1 MNRIIGLVT
10 INSLILILFL
20 VSYFINRLSNN
31 GIFFGVRFPIEY
43 LQERELNKLDKSY
56 KKIMASLFLL
66 LFLIVNIVSF
76 RINPLDDE
84 AMGWI
89 IGSMAVGSL
98 IVSNVIFIIYYFKTK
113 KLKKEKG
120 WTYKGKNLV
129 VTDTTFRKPKKDEKF
144 KPIDSKIFLL
154 LLILPIIMFLLT
166 VFKYNSLPQVMEI
179 PNSTFGVFN
188 TETLR
193 GKLIMFQIPLTQ
205 LFIGILMYVVSLVMN
220 NSRVDLNSG
229 SIEETVIRKKKFRR
243 VSSIMI
249 LAIAFQT
256 MLMFSAI
263 QCSIFLD
270 FDITIINYIFI
281 ICLFFTIFIFMVLFI
296 TIGQGGRNLQKS
308 EEKDELY
315 KDDDDKWILGGFYY
329 NKNDPAWMVE
339 KRTGIGW
346 TVNFAN
352 PKSWIAMGAL
362 TLFIVINIV
371 LSIVIS

>member
-315 KDDDDKWILGGFYY
+315 KDDDDKWILGGLYY

>member
-66 LFLIVNIVSF
+66 LFLIINVVSF
-76 RINPLDDE
+76 RINVLDDE
-84 AMGWI
+84 AMGWL
-89 IGSMAVGSL
+89 IGSMVVVSL
-98 IVSNVIFIIYYFKTK
+98 IASNMIFIIYYFKTK
-113 KLKKEKG
+113 NLKGEKG

-144 KPIDSKIFLL
+144 KPIDSKLFLL
-154 LLILPIIMFLLT
+154 LLMFPIIMFLLT

-193 GKLIMFQIPLTQ
+193 GKLIMFQGPLTQ
-205 LFIGILMYVVSLVMN
+205 FFIGIIMYVVSLVMN

-229 SIEETVIRKKKFRR
+229 SIEETVRRKKKFRR

-249 LAIAFQT
+249 FVMAFQI

-263 QCSIFLD
+263 QCSILLN

-296 TIGQGGRNLQKS
+296 KIGQGGRNLQKFS
-308 EEKDELY
+308 EKDELY
-315 KDDDDKWILGGFYY
+315 KDDDDKWILGGCYY